1 MNTETIPILK
11 ETAANIVENI
21 AYQVAQRHGGTI
33 TVNHLAP
40 YLPLS
45 LSLIR
50 SCLDNMVDGHSVV
63 TSEQD
68 GFPMYEFT
76 QTEGTNEETHEVH
89 AQSCL
94 SCTINP
100 RSGEQMLCKEC
111 LDVLEKELNRVAES
125 TGWPAKAVYEHEI
138 LYLATQRSGPQNAA
152 DLAGYSRYTLKRMKK
167 KLKAMALEQYLTLDL
182 DRTAATISYQFPKIL
197 YPKEAYQRNME
208 VIRRYP
214 ASVAEDMELKIIRII
229 LYLAGMLFAVFVLA
243 LLRIP
248 LPVLVICF
256 VIIAPIVAFKIWR
269 HRDRPPDE

>member
-1 MNTETIPILK
+1 MNTKTIPILN
-11 ETAANIVENI
+11 ETAANIVENL

-33 TVNHLAP
+33 TVNHLVP

-50 SCLDNMVDGHSVV
+50 SCLDNMVDGHSVIPN
-63 TSEQD
+63 EQD
-68 GFPMYEFT
+68 GFPIYEFT
-76 QTEGTNEETHEVH
+76 QTKETNGETREVR

-111 LDVLEKELNRVAES
+111 LDALEKELTRIAES

-138 LYLATQRSGPQNAA
+138 LYIATQRNGPQNAT
-152 DLAGYSRYTLKRMKK
+152 DLAGYSRYTLKRMQK
-167 KLKAMALEQYLTLDL
+167 KLKAMALEQYLKLDL
-182 DRTAATISYQFPKIL
+182 DKTAATISYQFPKIS
-197 YPKEAYQRNME
+197 YSKEAHQRNMG

-214 ASVAEDMELKIIRII
+214 ASVAGDMELKIIRII

-243 LLRIP
+243 PAYPITYTGYLLRH
-248 LPVLVICF
+248 
-256 VIIAPIVAFKIWR
+256 
-269 HRDRPPDE
+269 HRPDRGI

>member
-1 MNTETIPILK
+1 MNTESIPILN
-11 ETAANIVENI
+11 ETAANIVENL
-21 AYQVAQRHGGTI
+21 AYQVAQGHGGII
-33 TVNHLAP
+33 TVNHLAS

-50 SCLDNMVDGHSVV
+50 SCLDNMVDGHSVMA
-63 TSEQD
+63 SEQD

-76 QTEGTNEETHEVH
+76 QTKETNAETSEVR
-89 AQSCL
+89 AQSCV

-100 RSGEQMLCKEC
+100 RSGGQMLCKEC
-111 LDVLEKELNRVAES
+111 LEALEKELSRVAES

-138 LYLATQRSGPQNAA
+138 LYIDAQRSGPQNAA
-152 DLAGYSRYTLKRMKK
+152 DLAGYSRYTLKRMQK
-167 KLKAMALEQYLTLDL
+167 KLKAMAVEKYLTLDL
-182 DRTAATISYQFPKIL
+182 DKTAATIFYQFPKIS
-197 YPKEAYQRNME
+197 YPKEAYQRNMG

-214 ASVAEDMELKIIRII
+214 ASVAEDMEIKIIRII

-248 LPVLVICF
+248 LPILIICF
-256 VIIAPIVAFKIWR
+256 IIIAPIVAFKIWR